1 MSQNASPDPSPHPGQ
16 DSSPASSRHLI
27 LGAGPVGRATA
38 SLLAGRGHEV
48 VVASRSGTGPELPG
62 VGRLALDAA
71 DAPALT
77 RAATG
82 AAVIYNCM
90 NPGHY
95 TRWETEWPPLQTA
108 MLAAAE
114 STGAVLATVSNL
126 YMYGPQHRG
135 SELTP
140 DSVEDGSDHK
150 GLLRGT
156 MDREALA
163 AHRSGRIRTVIV
175 RASDYVGAGV
185 GANGMGTRVVPG
197 ALAGRRAVFFGD
209 PDLPHSWTDVADVA
223 ATVVAAAAD
232 PRAHGRVWFAATN
245 PPRTQRE
252 LLTEVLAAVGKPMVK
267 TSRFPARALK
277 ALGAVVP
284 FVREL
289 QGVQYQFT
297 GPWVIDSAATEREL
311 GIAPT
316 SWAEVLRRTAT
327 GNGGRPLGPQ
337 GQPVGR
343 PQL

>member
-1 MSQNASPDPSPHPGQ
+1 MSQN
-16 DSSPASSRHLI
+16 SSHHLI

-38 SLLAGRGHEV
+38 SLLAGRGHDV
-48 VVASRSGTGPELPG
+48 VLASRSGAGPEAAG
-62 VGRLALDAA
+62 VRRLALDAA

-90 NPGHY
+90 NPGNY
-95 TRWETEWPPLQTA
+95 TRWEAEWPPLQTA

-114 STGAVLATVSNL
+114 STGAVLAIVSNL
-126 YMYGPQHRG
+126 YMYGPQHQG
-135 SELTP
+135 SVLTP
-140 DSVEDGSDHK
+140 GSPEDGTDHK
-150 GLLRGT
+150 GVLRGS

-185 GANGMGTRVVPG
+185 GANGMGTRLVPG

-209 PDLPHSWTDVADVA
+209 PDLPHSWSDVADVA

-232 PRAHGRVWFAATN
+232 SAAHGRVWFAATN

-252 LLTEVLAAVGKPMVK
+252 LLTEVLAAVGQPMVK
-267 TSRFPARALK
+267 TSRFPAPALK
-277 ALGAVVP
+277 VLGAAVP
-284 FVREL
+284 FLREL

-316 SWAEVLRRTAT
+316 PWAEVLRRTAT
-327 GNGGRPLGPQ
+327 GNGARPRGPR
-337 GQPVGR
+337 GQAVG
-343 PQL
+343 QSQV